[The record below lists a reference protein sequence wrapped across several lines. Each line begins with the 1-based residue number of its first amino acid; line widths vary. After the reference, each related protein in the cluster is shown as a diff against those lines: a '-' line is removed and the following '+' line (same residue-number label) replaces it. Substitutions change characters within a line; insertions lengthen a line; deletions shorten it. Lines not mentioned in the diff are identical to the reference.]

1 MTYDE
6 IKALALSYADRED
19 AEVSDRIDDFIVIVE
34 SRINRMLEVR
44 KMSTRTQTTAIADQE
59 YYGLPADFSG
69 IRDIEISDLATGK
82 FRQTRAYLTPD
93 QMKIESAKN
102 VISGTGRQVYYTI
115 VADQFQIY
123 PPVTDKTIEI
133 IYYQNLPPLTSV
145 SPDNW
150 LSFFAPDAY
159 VFGILTEINSFVKDA
174 QTSAL
179 WDQRFN
185 EVVKQ
190 LDYDDAR
197 DRWSGTPMQIR
208 NT

>member
-1 MTYDE
+1 
-6 IKALALSYADRED
+6 
-19 AEVSDRIDDFIVIVE
+19 
-34 SRINRMLEVR
+34 MLEVR

-82 FRQTRAYLTPD
+82 SRQTLAYLTPE
-93 QMKIESAKN
+93 QMNIESAKN

-150 LSFFAPDAY
+150 LSFYYPDIY
-159 VFGILTEINSFVKDA
+159 VFSILVEINSFVKDA
-174 QTSAL
+174 ATAQMWEARATQAIEEL
-179 WDQRFN
+179 AK
-185 EVVKQ
+185 E
-190 LDYDDAR
+190 DAR